1 MWLLSLAACVSLL
14 FVADVRS
21 YAGML
26 RGYRC
31 SENLRE
37 GMLAMSYAAEA
48 DPSRTVEVRRA
59 SDNALLACGVD
70 QFTPG
75 ETLLVQLSP
84 VANVKTAV
92 YAEHLLELRS
102 VESGEFVDAG
112 CGGRRVAGQYHVS
125 NTGESESSTATVR
138 TLADAKAPITIVAG
152 WQRTLGPVRISP
164 ACTITAVGGDAA
176 AESGVPA
183 PRSTPSPMPRRG
195 EHDDL

>member
-1 MWLLSLAACVSLL
+1 
-14 FVADVRS
+14 
-21 YAGML
+21 ML

-84 VANVKTAV
+84 VTNVKTAV

-176 AESGVPA
+176 ASGVPA